1 MNNPNLCIFNKDC
14 ITINISEDIYF
25 AFSNL
30 HHEIEKRAL
39 NKITPYDAWK
49 NCTYYCG
56 TIPDGYEEDYEI
68 IDNFITELNSDIN
81 NYLKD
86 PEILKMFKNKHNLLV
101 EAIKFVNISILG
113 VENYR
118 KFY

>member
-1 MNNPNLCIFNKDC
+1 
-14 ITINISEDIYF
+14 
-25 AFSNL
+25 
-30 HHEIEKRAL
+30 
-39 NKITPYDAWK
+39 
-49 NCTYYCG
+49 
-56 TIPDGYEEDYEI
+56 
-68 IDNFITELNSDIN
+68 NFITELDYDIN
-81 NYLKD
+81 NYIKD